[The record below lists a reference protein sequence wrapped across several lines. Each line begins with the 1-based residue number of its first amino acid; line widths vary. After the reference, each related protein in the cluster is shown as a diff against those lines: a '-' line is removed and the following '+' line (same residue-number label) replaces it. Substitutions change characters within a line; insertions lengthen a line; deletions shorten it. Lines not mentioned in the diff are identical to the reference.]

1 MIPAFF
7 FSTCMT
13 LGLSATETLGHC
25 GHQSL
30 TVLNRV
36 CELKCFSNCV
46 KFTRTYFFT
55 TQMGE
60 YKEKWMQKTILIY
73 NFCSQLPSLTI
84 FFLNYIFQ
92 MCFGKVEKMYLYI
105 LFLYAR
111 IQNFF
116 KRDVWV
122 EENGGGGVICECYKR

>member
-1 MIPAFF
+1 
-7 FSTCMT
+7 MT

-84 FFLNYIFQ
+84 FFFKLHFSNVLWKSRKDVFIYLVFICANLEFFQ
-92 MCFGKVEKMYLYI
+92 KRCLGRGK
-105 LFLYAR
+105 R
-111 IQNFF
+111 
-116 KRDVWV
+116 
-122 EENGGGGVICECYKR
+122 GGGVICECYKR